1 MFLVARGNKVDPVS
15 VTKDR
20 LPKKVKSLS
29 MSSSSKPVPPQE
41 FPQRTSSLNT
51 FQLFKDKSD
60 IPYSSTLPT
69 NFIRSSTNSGYSL
82 LHSKSTENLRY
93 RSSFAQKGAKSLV
106 TKSLNYPEDTSH
118 QSISPPLLKK
128 SATSDAIPIHK
139 SLGSPRLSNS
149 STKAKPS
156 SPLQS
161 PLNSKFHSN
170 SINQALQE
178 SDSLELEDDS
188 SSVSSGSFESASSEP
203 YFLRKRCDSTQSNSS
218 SLASDPHILG
228 STPPRLARVWRPDF
242 TPPVSPAT
250 TSSDLPFFRGKES
263 IKALGDIKVYDRTIG
278 NSLLCLISPLLLNK
292 LKVEIISTDLQGL
305 EDEESASVNN
315 FSDHYPSHLTPREDP
330 EAVESVS
337 LEEEHTSGAS
347 SPNTSTPTDP
357 LAPSYIMWP
366 SDLDDA
372 SHEVILES
380 QTGKAMVRASSL
392 RYLVRMLACEG
403 QNDPNYIMDFLRTYR
418 YFADPL
424 DVTRLLIIRY
434 LNSTINITKRAQD
447 RMEDEQIPDTM
458 AKQDEWDNIIQ
469 LRVLNTFKKW
479 IDLFCED
486 FSLSR
491 EMTELVLLFLEEVVA
506 CDEKRTK
513 FADSVY
519 EKMGERDIIPIGWLL
534 LPSKGADDTSQSLY
548 HRFVQMEDGSDSISK
563 ISWGMSTVT
572 LTPPIASSPF
582 PTSYKVDTSKTRGP
596 IERLSITDIDPKD
609 FAQQLTLLEQHLFFA
624 IHLNEFFNHSWCD
637 RAIKEKMTPHLSGF
651 IRWFNKIAYGISG
664 IIVTTNSSSA
674 RVTIVKRLIQAAQIC
689 LKIHNYNGCFEI
701 VAGLEQS
708 SVQRLK
714 GLWKSLPN
722 KYLQIYSHLAKVI
735 SRSDNHRTY
744 RTCLQATGVS
754 VPVLPY
760 LGFHLTDLVFAEDG
774 NPTYISVTPTVYL
787 PSPVFN
793 NTQSCAFSTPQTK
806 PKLPLNEKD
815 AKDTATLERITTHLS
830 EGDGQSTDTTTASK
844 STHLINFAKFR
855 LISKMLGEIVQY
867 QQLPYEFIEI
877 PRIHEFIK
885 NGMPS
890 YSEDELHLYSLQCE
904 PKA

>member
-1 MFLVARGNKVDPVS
+1 MFLVARSNEVDPVS
-15 VTKDR
+15 VTEDR
-20 LPKKVKSLS
+20 IQKIPPS
-29 MSSSSKPVPPQE
+29 MSSSSKPVAPQE
-41 FPQRTSSLNT
+41 FPQRSSSLNT
-51 FQLFKDKSD
+51 FQLFKEK
-60 IPYSSTLPT
+60 
-69 NFIRSSTNSGYSL
+69 RESTNVSTTPPSNFARGTTASGYSL
-82 LHSKSTENLRY
+82 LHSKSSEALAYGR
-93 RSSFAQKGAKSLV
+93 QHGANHLGDIPQRGV
-106 TKSLNYPEDTSH
+106 TLPT
-118 QSISPPLLKK
+118 LKK
-128 SATSDAIPIHK
+128 SSTSDGISTSK
-139 SLGSPRLSNS
+139 SLGSPRLPKFPS
-149 STKAKPS
+149 KAKSS

-161 PLNSKFHSN
+161 PLSSKFHSN
-170 SINQALQE
+170 GIGFSKSLQE
-178 SDSLELEDDS
+178 AEHLDLGDDS
-188 SSVSSGSFESASSEP
+188 SSVSSGSFESALSEP
-203 YFLRKRCDSTQSNSS
+203 YYPRKRCDSTQSNSS

-228 STPPRLARVWRPDF
+228 STPPRLVRVWRPDF

-263 IKALGDIKVYDRTIG
+263 VKTLGEIRVFDKSIG
-278 NSLLCLISPLLLNK
+278 SILPMLISTTLVNK
-292 LKVEIISTDLQGL
+292 LRIHIDGTDRSEGSISTEDL
-305 EDEESASVNN
+305 
-315 FSDHYPSHLTPREDP
+315 TEDP
-330 EAVESVS
+330 ESAEKNQASRES
-337 LEEEHTSGAS
+337 LAE
-347 SPNTSTPTDP
+347 SPTSTNI
-357 LAPSYIMWP
+357 SWP
-366 SDLDDA
+366 SDLDDT

-392 RYLVRMLACEG
+392 RYLVKMLACEG
-403 QNDPNYIMDFLRTYR
+403 QNDPNYIIDFLRTYR

-424 DVTRLLIIRY
+424 DVARLLIVRY
-434 LNSTINITKRAQD
+434 LNSTISIMRRAQEK
-447 RMEDEQIPDTM
+447 MECESSF

-486 FSLSR
+486 FSLNR
-491 EMTELVLLFLEEVVA
+491 EMTELVLLFLEEVVT

-534 LPSKGADDTSQSLY
+534 LPSKGTDDGTQSLY
-548 HRFVQMEDGSDSISK
+548 HRFVQMEDGTDSISK

-572 LTPPIASSPF
+572 LTPPIASSPLPASF
-582 PTSYKVDTSKTRGP
+582 KVDPAKTRGP
-596 IERLSITDIDPKD
+596 IERLAITDIDPKD
-609 FAQQLTLLEQHLFFA
+609 FAHQLTLIEQRLFFA

-664 IIVTTNSSSA
+664 IIVTTSSSSS

-714 GLWKSLPN
+714 GLWKALPN
-722 KYLQIYSHLAKVI
+722 KYIQIYSHLTKVI

-744 RTCLQATGVS
+744 RTCLQAAGVN

-774 NPTYISVTPTVYL
+774 NPTYISVTPNEYL
-787 PSPVFN
+787 PSPILHQHQNRTFPSQPKPQP
-793 NTQSCAFSTPQTK
+793 TEEGGKAQS
-806 PKLPLNEKD
+806 
-815 AKDTATLERITTHLS
+815 LS
-830 EGDGQSTDTTTASK
+830 RSA
-844 STHLINFAKFR
+844 HLINFAKFR

-867 QQLPYEFIEI
+867 QQLPYEFTET

-885 NGMPS
+885 NGMPA